1 MISGGPGKI
10 DPRAVALNSREQA
23 TKRDGDESE
32 RQTEPLPRYAEYP
45 GLPDD
50 LDRISL
56 TDYIDDLNRASFE
69 RFLTRSGPR
78 ATIRRTPTP
87 S

>member
-1 MISGGPGKI
+1 MISGGPGKY
-10 DPRAVALNSREQA
+10 DPRAVARNSSEQAASREN
-23 TKRDGDESE
+23 G
-32 RQTEPLPRYAEYP
+32 EPGRRAEPPPRYAEYK

-78 ATIRRTPTP
+78 ATLTRTP